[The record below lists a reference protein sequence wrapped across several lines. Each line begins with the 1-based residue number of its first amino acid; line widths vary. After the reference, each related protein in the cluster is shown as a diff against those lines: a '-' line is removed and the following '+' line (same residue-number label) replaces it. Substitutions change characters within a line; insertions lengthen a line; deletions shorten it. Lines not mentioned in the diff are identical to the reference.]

1 MSPKEAT
8 AMDPTLMKK
17 ALKFFGREEVF
28 CAEHL
33 TPHWPYLSVEK
44 RIQHKKQSHKS
55 THPFVNAEQYF
66 VFEFFEWAWQYLHSY
81 DPQQNEPVAFDYLL
95 LDKPERVSHSLEER
109 RGRLI
114 NPLGAFRIVIP
125 IPDDDLRMKFARPF
139 LDKNLDIF
147 ANEPNPDLRKLL
159 NNLILAEYVEPLF
172 FLEKFIRIEQIY
184 PIAMEATQRWRKKP
198 YRRFQGINTFA
209 LEHKLNA
216 FLQWVRARQTTD
228 SQERQGYAMNA
239 LVFFDKLIGRTFHEL
254 QRDAFAYRL
263 YSLWLRIEF
272 DLDQEI
278 VMEFLKYFKHLV
290 RGYAPAWEKVKN
302 IVIDAEWKSPTMKK
316 REQEY
321 YTHMRRAAEE
331 VVESSY
337 PDFLPG
343 LLSHDL

>member
-1 MSPKEAT
+1 
-8 AMDPTLMKK
+8 MDRALMKK

-33 TPHWPYLSVEK
+33 TPRWPHFSVEE
-44 RIQHKKQSHKS
+44 RIQFQKQSHKS

-81 DPQQNEPVAFDYLL
+81 DPQQDEPVAFDYLL
-95 LDKPERVSHSLEER
+95 LDKPERVPQSLEER
-109 RGRLI
+109 RGRPI
-114 NPLGAFRIVIP
+114 NPFGAFRIVIP

-139 LDKNLDIF
+139 LDENPDIF

-159 NNLILAEYVEPLF
+159 NNLFLAEYVEPLF
-172 FLEKFIRIEQIY
+172 FLEKFSRIEQIY
-184 PIAMEATQRWRKKP
+184 PIAMEAIQRWRKKS
-198 YRRFQGINTFA
+198 YRPFAEINTFTF
-209 LEHKLNA
+209 EYKLNA
-216 FLQWVRARQTTD
+216 FLQWIRARQATD
-228 SQERQGYAMNA
+228 SQEQQGHAINA
-239 LVFFDKLIGRTFHEL
+239 WRSFDKLIGRTFHEL

-272 DLDQEI
+272 DLDTEI

-290 RGYAPAWEKVKN
+290 RGYAPAWEKVKD
-302 IVIDAEWKSPTMKK
+302 IVPDPKWKSPTMEK
-316 REQEY
+316 REEEY

-331 VVESSY
+331 VIESSY

-343 LLSHDL
+343 IMTQGS